1 MIRWLLLD
9 GSGVLFTMDH
19 GARLRAIAARSDPS
33 MTPEHIDRTIWRSGL
48 DGLFDAGYFSETE
61 ILDELKR
68 RLGYRGSVADLR
80 EDWCTGFTL
89 VDELMDLVDEL
100 APAVRLAVL
109 SDNGPLLLASIP
121 ARFPRLLRAAE
132 HIVFSCETGVCKPA
146 RLAFETAVATLKVTN
161 RADVLFVDDL
171 DSNCV
176 AARRLG
182 LRAHRFSSTERLRQA
197 LRLLS
202 SAPEDAAVAP
212 EGVADVPQR
221 ADVGESA

>member
-9 GSGVLFTMDH
+9 ASGVLFTMHH
-19 GARLRAIAARSDPS
+19 GARLRSIAARCDPS
-33 MTPEHIDRTIWRSGL
+33 MTSGHIDRTIWRSGL

-61 ILDELKR
+61 ILDELTR
-68 RLGYRGSVADLR
+68 RFGYRGSVADLR
-80 EDWCTGFTL
+80 EDWCAGFTL
-89 VDELMDLVDEL
+89 VDELLDLIDEL

-121 ARFPRLLRAAE
+121 ARFPRLFRAAE
-132 HIVFSCETGVCKPA
+132 HIVFSCEMGVCKPA
-146 RLAFETAVATLKVTN
+146 RLAFETAIATLKVTD
-161 RADVLFVDDL
+161 RTEVLFVDDL

-182 LRAHRFSSTERLRQA
+182 LRAHQFSSTQRLRQA

-202 SAPEDAAVAP
+202 SVPDDAEGAPQCV
-212 EGVADVPQR
+212 GDVPR
-221 ADVGESA
+221 R